1 MKKTQ
6 EEDKPGALH
15 HLLQVQ
21 EKKILVKKLK
31 RKMYLHSNK
40 YDRSCALALIVL
52 ANTIAPAST
61 IAPTNTIA
69 STNMVVPTSF
79 V

>member
-6 EEDKPGALH
+6 EEDKPRAL

-40 YDRSCALALIVL
+40 YDWSCALALIVL
-52 ANTIAPAST
+52 ANTITPAST

-69 STNMVVPTSF
+69 SANMVIPTSF